1 MTLLVSML
9 LLLPLVVTGGQRV
22 WGQLRIP
29 NVQSGDEPHY
39 LIMIH
44 SLIRDGDLDL
54 ANNYRAAHQ
63 GARDA
68 GRFFAGR
75 PLDHHTV
82 WFIDGT
88 RVNWSDVFEPYGRW
102 DRDAEGHPRP
112 RRRREAAAVDVSGRP
127 EYSTHPAGLPLLLAP
142 VLAPFR
148 GAPKA
153 IEPLS
158 LACAAAASLLGL
170 WACRRLLRELGADR
184 FQMDVVSAL
193 TFLGTPLWHYARSL
207 YTEPYLAAI
216 VLGACW
222 LSLCHGS
229 SFLAGGLVG
238 LGMLMKPPFALIG
251 LPLAAHA
258 GWHRDG
264 RAVAGLVLP
273 VLAAT
278 GVILWQN
285 ARFWGSPWASP
296 QPFAVGSLA
305 EGLAGLWL
313 GGTHGILA
321 SSPIAI
327 AALVGW
333 PYLLRQRPRAAVP
346 LASACVLY
354 VLLIAFWAGWTGGHT
369 YGPRLVVPVLP
380 LLLLGVLGLLRSPLW
395 NRPVVRAVTWTLAA
409 LSVAFNAWAA
419 LDYRPA
425 FGSHA
430 VLEIWEMLGR
440 P

>member
-22 WGQLRIP
+22 WGQLRVP

-39 LIMIH
+39 LVMIH
-44 SLIRDGDLDL
+44 SLIRDRDLDL
-54 ANNYRAAHQ
+54 ANNYRAARR
-63 GARDA
+63 GAPDA

-82 WFIDGT
+82 WFIEGV
-88 RVNWSDVFEPYGRW
+88 RVNWSDVFDAFGEW

-112 RRRREAAAVDVSGRP
+112 RRRPGATVDVAGRP
-127 EYSTHPAGLPLLLAP
+127 EYSTHPAGLPMLLAP
-142 VLAPFR
+142 VLAPF
-148 GAPKA
+148 GGTPKA

-158 LACAAAASLLGL
+158 LVCTAGASLLAF
-170 WACRRLLRELGADR
+170 WACRRLLRGLGADR
-184 FQMDVVSAL
+184 FQTDVVSAL

-216 VLGACW
+216 VLGASW
-222 LSLCHGS
+222 LSLCRGAPL
-229 SFLAGGLVG
+229 LAGSFVG
-238 LGMLMKPPFALIG
+238 VGMLMKPPFGLVG
-251 LPLAAHA
+251 LPLTAHA

-264 RAVAGLVLP
+264 HAVARLLVP

-285 ARFWGSPWASP
+285 TRFWGSPWASP
-296 QPFAVGSLA
+296 QPFVVGNLA
-305 EGLAGLWL
+305 ESLAGLWF

-321 SSPIAI
+321 SSPLAI

-346 LASACVLY
+346 LGSVFVLY
-354 VLLIAFWAGWTGGHT
+354 LLLIAFWAGWAGGHT
-369 YGPRLVVPVLP
+369 YGPRLLVPVLP
-380 LLLLGVLGLLRSPLW
+380 VLLLGILGLLRSPPW
-395 NRPVVRAVTWTLAA
+395 NRRAVRGATWSLAA

-419 LDYRPA
+419 LDYSPA

-430 VLEIWEMLGR
+430 VLEIWERLGR